1 MRSAVPVRRI
11 TFICLALLAWASD
24 AHAGPWT
31 KGLGEFYV
39 KVGEGFFLSDSYV
52 DSTGKT
58 VEGTSYLGATTS
70 IYAEVGI
77 YKGLQLIAYLPYTIA
92 QNTFSSGRVDS
103 ALNVGGGDAVFA
115 VQYSPPLP
123 ISFPFALKV
132 DVKVPLYDVGGIKGF
147 DANSF
152 PAFGDGQVDVG
163 FWVSAGHSL
172 GSIPLYFFAEVGYR
186 LRTEAFIGTGNSNS
200 FADGFVFSAQIGYT
214 LFKRV
219 LLAAN
224 VGGVVA
230 FDMSDTSLEGQVT
243 KSYITVGP
251 SLYIPLWRGL
261 AAEASFD
268 PIVYSRNSAAG
279 MGFSFG
285 LSYKR

>member
-1 MRSAVPVRRI
+1 MGVAIRAKQTIFVG
-11 TFICLALLAWASD
+11 LALLLWANN
-24 AHAGPWT
+24 AQAGPWT
-31 KGLGEFYV
+31 KGLGEFYI

-52 DSTGKT
+52 DSSGRT
-58 VEGTSYLGATTS
+58 VAGTNYLGATTS
-70 IYAEVGI
+70 VYAEIGI
-77 YKGLQLIAYLPYTIA
+77 YKGLQLQAYLPYTIA
-92 QNTFSSGRVDS
+92 QNSFSSGRLDS

-115 VQYSPPLP
+115 IQYSPPLP
-123 ISFPFALKV
+123 ISFPLAVKI

-163 FWVSAGHSL
+163 FWLSAGHAL
-172 GSIPLYFFAEVGYR
+172 GSIPFYFFTEVGYR
-186 LRTEAFIGTGNSNS
+186 LRTESFVGTGNTNR
-200 FADGFVFSAQIGYT
+200 FADGFVFSAQVGYT

-219 LLAAN
+219 LVAAN
-224 VGGVVA
+224 VGGVIA

-243 KSYITVGP
+243 KSYVSVGP
-251 SLYIPLWRGL
+251 SLYVPLWRGL

-279 MGFSFG
+279 LGFSCG